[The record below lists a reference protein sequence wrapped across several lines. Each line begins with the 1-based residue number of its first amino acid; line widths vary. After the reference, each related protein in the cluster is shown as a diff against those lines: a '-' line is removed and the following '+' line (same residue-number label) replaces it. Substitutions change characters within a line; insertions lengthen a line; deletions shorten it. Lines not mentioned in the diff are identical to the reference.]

1 MSKAHYESHGDI
13 AVIRLDN
20 PPVNGLGYEL
30 RRGIVDGIE
39 TAEADNAVKAVVIIG
54 SDKAFSGGADIKE
67 FGTPKVMAEP
77 VLPTVI
83 NVIETSAKPVIAAIS
98 GHCMGGGLELAMG
111 CHFRIAKGDAKLA
124 LPEVK
129 LGLLPGAGGTQRLP
143 RLIGLEHALNMIVS
157 GADIPAAMFKG
168 TPLIHEIVEGDLQEQ
183 AIAFA
188 RKVVTEQTPIKL
200 ARDLKVEHPNPE
212 GFLLWAKNAVG
223 SMARNL
229 PAPGKC
235 LEAVRAAVE
244 KPFDEGLKVE
254 REAFGVLMQSPESRA
269 LRHLFSAERMASKID
284 DVPSD
289 TPTREIK
296 SVGIIGAGTMGSGI
310 AITS

>member
-1 MSKAHYESHGDI
+1 MTSDSVSTGVTGHCPRAAASPAHRDAYPRTTGIGLLKYRFIMHSTKSVGDAMSKAHYESHGDI

-67 FGTPKVMAEP
+67 FGTPQVMAEP

-98 GHCMGGGLELAMG
+98 GHCLGGRLELAMG

-212 GFLLWAKNAVG
+212 GFLLWAKNAEIG
-223 SMARNL
+223 
-229 PAPGKC
+229 
-235 LEAVRAAVE
+235 RASCR
-244 KPFDEGLKVE
+244 E
-254 REAFGVLMQSPESRA
+254 R
-269 LRHLFSAERMASKID
+269 AE
-284 DVPSD
+284 
-289 TPTREIK
+289 
-296 SVGIIGAGTMGSGI
+296 
-310 AITS
+310 